1 MTKYA
6 LTAALPNWHR
16 GIAQPRGMAGLCEDG
31 VAGDREA
38 STIPPPDL
46 RDHCGN
52 YRPVVENRI
61 LHRRSIPPEAD
72 ETGLFGGLAEAI
84 ARLDSNDCPAALAT
98 LLESAG
104 EYDSTVIAAFPES
117 GLPIRLFSNLSPEDE
132 ETTLRPYFDN
142 TYLLDPWYNMAR
154 SQAVDGVYRLSE
166 CVPSGFRKS
175 EYYLE
180 YYAATRLIDEC
191 GIFVRLSKQIM
202 LIAMLGNRG
211 DRSVERRRG
220 QLGNLRA
227 LFPCFREMAY
237 RQWSSLSTIT
247 VGSNENLQS
256 LCQARGLVGREIEVT
271 GYLLRGYSNK
281 LIGRALGISHETVKV
296 YRKRI
301 NRKLGTRSTREI
313 YSMFFR
319 NNF

>member
-1 MTKYA
+1 MTPPA
-6 LTAALPNWHR
+6 LTEARADPQDF
-16 GIAQPRGMAGLCEDG
+16 APPRGFVRRHAHGIVGSRD
-31 VAGDREA
+31 AA
-38 STIPPPDL
+38 PDP
-46 RDHCGN
+46 RSHCGDH
-52 YRPVVENRI
+52 RPVVENRT
-61 LHRRSIPPEAD
+61 LRRRSTLPEAD
-72 ETGLFGGLAEAI
+72 QTGLFGGLAEAI
-84 ARLDSNDCPAALAT
+84 ARIDSSDCPAALAA
-98 LLESAG
+98 LLEAAG
-104 EYDSTVIAAFPES
+104 DYDSTVIAAFPES
-117 GLPIRLFSNLSPEDE
+117 GLPIRLFSNLSPEEE
-132 ETTLRPYFDN
+132 ETTLRPYFDS

-175 EYYLE
+175 EYYLD
-180 YYAATRLIDEC
+180 YYAATGLIDEC

-202 LIAMLGNRG
+202 LIAMLGIRG
-211 DRSVERRRG
+211 DRATERRRG
-220 QLGNLRA
+220 QLGSLRA
-227 LFPCFREMAY
+227 LFPCFREIAY

-271 GYLLRGYSNK
+271 SHLLRGYSNK

-313 YSMFFR
+313 YSIFFR
-319 NNF
+319 NTF

>member
-1 MTKYA
+1 MTHPVAPADRSELQAILSPRSFCRHPGRGTTHDGDA
-6 LTAALPNWHR
+6 LAIQPSNPREYCGDHRQLVANPILPR
-16 GIAQPRGMAGLCEDG
+16 RAPL
-31 VAGDREA
+31 
-38 STIPPPDL
+38 PDP
-46 RDHCGN
+46 DQ
-52 YRPVVENRI
+52 
-61 LHRRSIPPEAD
+61 
-72 ETGLFGGLAEAI
+72 TGLFGGLAEAI
-84 ARLDSNDCPAALAT
+84 ASLDSNDCPAALAA
-98 LLESAG
+98 LLERAG
-104 EYDSTVIAAFPES
+104 DYDSTVIAAFPES
-117 GLPIRLFSNLSPEDE
+117 GLPIRLFSNLSAEDE
-132 ETTLRPYFDN
+132 ETTLRPYFHN
-142 TYLLDPWYNMAR
+142 TYLLDPWYNMGR

-211 DRSVERRRG
+211 DRTVERRRG

-256 LCQARGLVGREIEVT
+256 MCQARGLVGREIEVT
-271 GYLLRGYSNK
+271 GYLLRGFSNK

-313 YSMFFR
+313 YSIFFR
-319 NNF
+319 RNF